1 MSTWTGLFEVFQISF
16 GKQIIHTNMVL
27 QGIEIICSFC
37 FVFDIVLNFMTAYIE
52 NGEIVRDSKQIV
64 KHYFFSNFFFHLFQ
78 ALPFHL
84 FDIEGS
90 NVTPWIQFLACVRI
104 ERFFAVKEL
113 IIHMNVSYE
122 NMLYLK
128 FGYYIL
134 ILVFFLHVNACFWF
148 ILINQS

>member
-1 MSTWTGLFEVFQISF
+1 M
-16 GKQIIHTNMVL
+16 
-27 QGIEIICSFC
+27 
-37 FVFDIVLNFMTAYIE
+37 
-52 NGEIVRDSKQIV
+52 
-64 KHYFFSNFFFHLFQ
+64 
-78 ALPFHL
+78 
-84 FDIEGS
+84 
-90 NVTPWIQFLACVRI
+90 RI

-148 ILINQS
+148 ILINQSQVWIPPLDFIEAGYERKHRFYYEYSVFHQYIVCFYYSFVAILYNEMGPREISEILVLAF